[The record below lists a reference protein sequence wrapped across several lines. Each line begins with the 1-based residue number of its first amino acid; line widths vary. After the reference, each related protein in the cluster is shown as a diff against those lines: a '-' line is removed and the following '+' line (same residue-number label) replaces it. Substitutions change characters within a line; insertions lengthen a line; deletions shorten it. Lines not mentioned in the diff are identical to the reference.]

1 MKHFVIF
8 SGTTEGRELAI
19 ALADL
24 GADVTVCV
32 ATQYGKEEQGEH
44 PNITVLTGRKSVR
57 GMMSILGGAAL
68 CVDATHPYA
77 VEATNNIWKAANR
90 TRVPYVRL
98 VRERGAIP
106 ESATVVDNP
115 QEAAD
120 ALAGFEGNILLTTGT
135 KELDYFLELPKEQLV
150 VRFLPSSLNLAYVER
165 AGIPHK
171 NIIAME
177 GPFSKELNEALIHQ
191 YNIKCLVTKD
201 GGPVGGFPEKA
212 GAAVDAG
219 IKLIVIKS
227 PEEDGKSYGEVLEQ
241 CGEIIG

>member
-8 SGTTEGRELAI
+8 SGTTEGRELATE
-19 ALADL
+19 LADL

-32 ATQYGKEEQGEH
+32 ATQYGREEQGEH

-77 VEATNNIWKAANR
+77 VEATSNIWKAANR

-98 VRERGAIP
+98 IRERGKIP
-106 ESATVVDNP
+106 ASAVVVDTP
-115 QEAAD
+115 AQAAEVLND
-120 ALAGFEGNILLTTGT
+120 FQGNILLTTGT
-135 KELDYFLELPKEQLV
+135 KELDFFLDLPKEQLI
-150 VRFLPSSLNLAYVER
+150 VRFLPSSLNMAYVER

-177 GPFSKELNEALIHQ
+177 GPFSQELNEAIIHQ
-191 YNIKCLVTKD
+191 YDIKCLVTKD

-212 GAAVDAG
+212 EAAVSNG

-227 PEEDGKSYGEVLEQ
+227 PDEDGKSYAEVLEQ
-241 CGEIIG
+241 CKEILS

>member
-77 VEATNNIWKAANR
+77 VEATSNIWKAANR

-98 VRERGAIP
+98 VRERGQIP
-106 ESATVVDNP
+106 ETATVVDNP
-115 QEAAD
+115 QEAAE
-120 ALAGFEGNILLTTGT
+120 ALAGFTGNILLTTGT
-135 KELDYFLELPKEQLV
+135 KELDYFLELPKEQLI

-177 GPFSKELNEALIHQ
+177 GPFSKELNTAIIHQ
-191 YNIKCLVTKD
+191 YDIKCLVTKD

-212 GAAVDAG
+212 EAAVDAG
-219 IKLIVIKS
+219 IQLIVIKS
-227 PEEDGKSYGEVLEQ
+227 PQEEGKSYDEVLQQ
-241 CGEIIG
+241 CREIIG